1 MIERFGNQNLNQRKG
16 KNTTDTTGEKYGKI
30 VKQFLM
36 IKIKNQNDS
45 ENSNRLKIEKGNKE
59 MRKTRKP
66 LKIIQSCKNIQIN
79 TYEKRNIIDILLSKI
94 SKT

>member
-1 MIERFGNQNLNQRKG
+1 MF
-16 KNTTDTTGEKYGKI
+16 KNKIKYPHSQQITDVYNYFENI
-30 VKQFLM
+30 LD
-36 IKIKNQNDS
+36 KIKNQNDS

-94 SKT
+94 SET